1 MRRETKQER
10 AAWSAYF
17 GDEVKE
23 PSKYG
28 NEKTG
33 KYASKHEAEVAANLT
48 ALERA
53 GKITNLQEQV
63 GFTLVEGNGKIRPI
77 RYVADFVWKSPDG
90 EKHVGDAKG
99 FSKNRVWIMKKKMM
113 KLLLGLEVE
122 EL

>member
-1 MRRETKQER
+1 MRKESKSER

-33 KYASKHEAEVAANLT
+33 KYASKHEAEVAANLA

-77 RYVADFVWKSPDG
+77 RYVADFTFYENGKYRIL
-90 EKHVGDAKG
+90 DAKG
-99 FSKNRVWIMKKKMM
+99 FSKNRVWLMKKKMM